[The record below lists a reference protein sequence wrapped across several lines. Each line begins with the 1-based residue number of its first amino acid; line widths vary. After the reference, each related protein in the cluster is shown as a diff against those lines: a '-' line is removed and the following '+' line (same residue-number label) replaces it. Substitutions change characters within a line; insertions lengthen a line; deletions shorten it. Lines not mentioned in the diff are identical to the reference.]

1 MNVEG
6 SETREVNSVAD
17 YRYPYEC
24 EDECSR
30 IGDFCRLVHS
40 LAQDING
47 LEEEVVR
54 WRQALIKYL
63 PPQEA
68 EGLRSDIFT
77 NLSGSYAA
85 DEAYQFYIGRLC
97 GGHDPM
103 ENEEHINRMIRLR
116 DGTDD
121 TTITL

>member
-1 MNVEG
+1 M
-6 SETREVNSVAD
+6 AD
-17 YRYPYEC
+17 YQYPYEY
-24 EDECSR
+24 EDKCGR
-30 IGDFCRLVHS
+30 IIDFCRLVHS
-40 LAQDING
+40 LVQDIND

-63 PPQEA
+63 PIQEA
-68 EGLRSDIFT
+68 EGLRSDIFS

-85 DEAYQFYIGRLC
+85 DEAYQFYIERLC

-116 DGTDD
+116 NGTDD